1 MACPCLGIHPPS
13 ASERVSDARQRYRG
27 TDRLR
32 FRAVGAKPI
41 NPTSQ
46 LLHYLACHSFPSLRP
61 PQHTSY
67 SLLPQTAP
75 PEVFDQTSR
84 AASSPATKAPFAT
97 AATPEPVTNVAA
109 RTACHPPRRRHCA
122 LGEPLDRRRDHTV
135 FASTA
140 LCRPEPEQIHCD
152 GPVRGHEVN
161 GRWPLLYLFSLP
173 TGRRQTTNPV
183 PSPPPPPPQPRA
195 RLHQL
200 LLSLPPSQLRLLNR
214 DPGLLRSRRAVLS
227 VDPVRECLAF

>member
-1 MACPCLGIHPPS
+1 MSVSWDPPTKPS
-13 ASERVSDARQRYRG
+13 RASERGETAIQRDRPSSFSGCRG
-27 TDRLR
+27 
-32 FRAVGAKPI
+32 KPI

-75 PEVFDQTSR
+75 PKSLIRPLEQPP
-84 AASSPATKAPFAT
+84 APATKAPFAT

-109 RTACHPPRRRHCA
+109 RTACHPPPPRRRHCA
-122 LGEPLDRRRDHTV
+122 LSVPLDRRRDYTV

-140 LCRPEPEQIHCD
+140 LCRPEPEQTHCD

-161 GRWPLLYLFSLP
+161 GRWPLLYPFPALSDGAKQDQSCLI
-173 TGRRQTTNPV
+173 TTTTTTAAG
-183 PSPPPPPPQPRA
+183 PSPSAPLIP
-195 RLHQL
+195 
-200 LLSLPPSQLRLLNR
+200 PPSQLRLLNR